1 MIATRGTT
9 TSRDKPHSMPELET
23 WLKGLPMLMLESVIQ
38 ILLLLNTQEYNKV
51 KQIGTTTNL
60 PVLVIA
66 V

>member
-9 TSRDKPHSMPELET
+9 TSRDKPHLMPELET
-23 WLKGLPMLMLESVIQ
+23 WLKGLPMLMLGSVIQ
-38 ILLLLNTQEYNKV
+38 ILLLNTQEYNKV
-51 KQIGTTTNL
+51 KQIGITTNL